1 MCRDRLPASWPDL
14 AEKLA
19 DFEVKCGLM
28 DFLRGRQGLGS
39 NWVDPYR
46 CQDAFPGL
54 VGPYRATGGQFG
66 AIFHISRISNIF
78 PDDFSYFP
86 IIPRCGWPI
95 LYPINKFITGVTTEK
110 VFLGTALA

>member
-39 NWVDPYR
+39 NWVDPYW

-54 VGPYRATGGQFG
+54 VGPYSATGGRFG
-66 AIFHISRISNIF
+66 TIF
-78 PDDFSYFP
+78 PIFGFFRGVPHYMP
-86 IIPRCGWPI
+86 IPPVRCAA
-95 LYPINKFITGVTTEK
+95 Y
-110 VFLGTALA
+110 